1 VNISTGAAGE
11 YEQVSL
17 GSTFTRVWAR
27 KWLVLASALIVG
39 GGSCI
44 AAFVIPREYEAS
56 VIIAPVSDDS
66 ASGRLGG
73 LGALV
78 GSLGGLASMT
88 GLSIGANERKSE
100 SLAILQSQSLT
111 ERFIQDNNLLP
122 ELFDKQWDAPNHR
135 WRSDLA
141 PQKRPTLWKG
151 NELFKKRVRKLVTD
165 PKSGLSTLTIT
176 WRDPVTAARWANQ
189 LVEMANNTIRSHTI
203 SESERNISYLN
214 DELKKSTMVAVQNS
228 ISMLLESEFKKV
240 MLARGSD
247 EYAFRVLD
255 AALPPERAAF
265 PNRTLWT
272 LLGTVLGG
280 LVAVV
285 FVLAQ
290 SGRPAPR
297 RVD

>member
-1 VNISTGAAGE
+1 VRTESNS
-11 YEQVSL
+11 YEDVSL
-17 GSTFTRVWAR
+17 DSTFTRLWAR
-27 KWLVLASALIVG
+27 KWLVLAAALIVG
-39 GGSCI
+39 GGACI
-44 AAFVIPREYEAS
+44 SAFVLPREYEAS
-56 VIIAPVSDDS
+56 VIIAPVTDDA

-100 SLAILQSQSLT
+100 SLAILQSESLT
-111 ERFIQDNNLLP
+111 ERFINDNNLLP
-122 ELFDKQWDAPNHR
+122 ELFDKQWDAANRR
-135 WRSDLA
+135 WREVA

-189 LVEMANNTIRSHTI
+189 LVEMANNSIRSHTI
-203 SESERNISYLN
+203 EESERNIGYLN
-214 DELKKSTMVAVQNS
+214 EELKKSTMVAVQNS
-228 ISMLLESEFKKV
+228 ISALLENEFKKV

-255 AALPPERAAF
+255 MAVPPERPSF

-272 LLGTVLGG
+272 ILGTVLGG
-280 LVAVV
+280 VAAAI

-290 SGRPAPR
+290 PASPLHR
-297 RVD
+297 RSD